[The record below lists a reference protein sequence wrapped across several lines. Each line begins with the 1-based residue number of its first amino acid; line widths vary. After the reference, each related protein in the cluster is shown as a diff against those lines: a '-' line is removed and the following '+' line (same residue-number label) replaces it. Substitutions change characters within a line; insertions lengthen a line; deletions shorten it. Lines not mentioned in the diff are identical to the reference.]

1 MKSIHDYNIFNSIN
15 PDSMVPQPKKSLP
28 FPLEN
33 FDEDIANCYNNV
45 EQMLVKLEASKQ
57 NPINDT
63 PARKRRLK
71 SLVYKVKTCKSLLKE
86 ISISCS
92 ELWY

>member
-1 MKSIHDYNIFNSIN
+1 MKSVRDFNIFNSIN
-15 PDSMVPQPKKSLP
+15 PDALTSQAKKPLP

-33 FDEDIANCYNNV
+33 FDEIVADCYNKV
-45 EQMLVKLEASKQ
+45 EQMQVKIEASKQ

-71 SLVYKVKTCKSLLKE
+71 SLLYKIKTCKSLLRE
-86 ISISCS
+86 VSISCA